1 MAIKRWNPTDRITLQ
16 EENILKRCRRNRR
29 LFVFLRENCREIMDD
44 ELLAQLESVY
54 RSTGAGREPLCPGM
68 MAMAL
73 ILQGYHRV
81 SDAEAVEL
89 TVVDLRW
96 QMVLGLLGN
105 DEPAFAQGTL
115 FEFRQRLI
123 RHDLDRVL
131 LERTAAIA
139 RSTKGFD
146 YKKLP
151 KTLRIAVDSSP
162 LEGAGRVEDTIN
174 LIGHAARKVVD
185 CVATLLE
192 WKFSVVCRTA
202 GIPLLLEKSV
212 KKALDRDWSDDEQK
226 AKAVDEVARQVLN
239 LERWLSTQLAE
250 EVGRPPLEQ
259 LLATLRQLMDQDLE
273 PDPNGGDGIR
283 IADKVAKDRRISVED
298 EEMRHGRKSKTKRID
313 GYKRHIA
320 SDLDSGA
327 VVACEVTPAN
337 VPEKE
342 ALSVLKDDLERQDVS
357 FGELAID
364 RGYMGSP
371 VVADLI
377 DGGVPVLCKPWK
389 RDNGGFFTKEDF
401 DLNLRDKTITCPD
414 GVTVKF
420 EFGKTVRFSSDDC
433 ALCPLRDQCTSAA
446 GDRGRTVSIALD
458 ERFQQRMRKK
468 SKTQRGRQQFRD
480 RVAVEHRL
488 AHISQRQ
495 GNRARYCGTRKN
507 LYDLRRAAAIQNL
520 EIAQRMA
527 A

>member
-1 MAIKRWNPTDRITLQ
+1 MSIERWNPTDQITRQ
-16 EENILKRCRRNRR
+16 EEHLLKRCRKNRK
-29 LFVFLRENCREIMDD
+29 LFVFLRENRREIIDD
-44 ELLAQLESVY
+44 DLQEKLESVY
-54 RSTGAGREPLCPGM
+54 RSTGAGKEPLCPGM

-115 FEFRQRLI
+115 FDYRQRLI
-123 RHDLDRVL
+123 KHDLDRVI

-151 KTLRIAVDSSP
+151 KTLRVAIDSSP

-185 CVATLLE
+185 CVAALLE
-192 WKFSVVCRTA
+192 LKFDEVCRKA
-202 GIPLLLEKSV
+202 GIPILLAKSV
-212 KKALDRDWSDDEQK
+212 KRALDCDWSDDEQK
-226 AKAVDEVARQVLN
+226 AQAVDEVARQVLN
-239 LERWLSTQLAE
+239 LERWIATRMPE
-250 EVGRPPLEQ
+250 EVGHPPLEP
-259 LLATLRQLMDQDLE
+259 LLTTLRQLMDQDLE
-273 PDPNGGDGIR
+273 PDPNGGSVR

-298 EEMRHGRKSKTKRID
+298 GEMRHGRKSKKHRFD

-320 SDLDSGA
+320 SDLDSDA
-327 VVACEVTPAN
+327 IFACDVTPAN
-337 VPEKE
+337 IPEKE
-342 ALSVLKDDLERQDVS
+342 ALPSLKNDLERQDISIGVLS
-357 FGELAID
+357 ID
-364 RGYMGSP
+364 RAYLASP
-371 VVADLI
+371 IVAEI
-377 DGGVPVLCKPWK
+377 IASGVAVLCKPWK
-389 RDNGGFFTKEDF
+389 KDNGGFFTKEDF
-401 DLNLRDKTITCPD
+401 DLNLRNKTITCPD

-420 EFGKTVRFSSDDC
+420 EFGKTVKFSPDDC
-433 ALCPLRDQCTSAA
+433 ALCPLRDQCTSANES
-446 GDRGRTVSIALD
+446 RGRTVSIAPD

-468 SKTQRGRQQFRD
+468 SKTKRGRQQFRD

-495 GNRARYCGTRKN
+495 GNRARYRGTRKN

-520 EIAQRMA
+520 ETAQRNA